1 MSRAKILVSLA
12 VLALAFSAT
21 ALAGNGYRVF
31 ASVPAHRIPSGHLFQ
46 VNIGGRAAGKARL
59 YVYLD
64 RQPCLAA
71 WKNEAKRFTTFKA
84 GQSYFR
90 DTQKAFITF
99 SVSAGRISVDFPLAY
114 AGTTAEPEYSCSY
127 LTIPNSSGDYQVTAA
142 RRSNAYFVTN

>member
-1 MSRAKILVSLA
+1 MFRRILISAVV
-12 VLALAFSAT
+12 VLALAST
-21 ALAGNGYRVF
+21 AAAFAANGYRVF

-46 VNIGGRAAGKARL
+46 VNTNGRAAQKSLL

-84 GQSYFR
+84 GQSYFSN
-90 DTQKAFITF
+90 THKAFVTLWVTGHW
-99 SVSAGRISVDFPLAY
+99 SKDFTTAY

-127 LTIPNSSGDYQVTAA
+127 LTSRDSNGNYKLTAA
-142 RRSNAYFVTN
+142 HRSNAYFVTG